1 MLDIIVDGI
10 SKSFGAGKVI
20 DNVTLTVKSGE
31 FVSIV
36 GESGSGK
43 STLLGIM
50 AGNIKADE
58 GHIFFGDTDIATF
71 NDKMMAKFR
80 RTVLGFVYQFF
91 NLVPTMKV
99 KDNILLPI
107 RLDGVKYSD
116 IEGWLAELTELLGI
130 AHLMDRYPE
139 KLSGGEQQRVAIARS
154 LIYHPEVIM
163 LDEPTGNLDSRGSIN
178 IMELLSK
185 LNKTYH
191 VTVIQV
197 THSVECTKYGDRTI
211 TLKDGAI
218 VETRDK

>member
-1 MLDIIVDGI
+1 MLDITIDGI
-10 SKSFGAGKVI
+10 SKSFGTGRVI
-20 DNVTLTVKSGE
+20 DNVSFTVKSGE

-43 STLLGIM
+43 STLLGII
-50 AGNIKADE
+50 AGNVKADK
-58 GHIFFGDTDIATF
+58 GHIYFGDADIATF

-99 KDNILLPI
+99 RDNILLPI
-107 RLDGVKYSD
+107 RLDRGKFCD
-116 IEGWLAELTELLGI
+116 IEKWFTELTELLGI
-130 AHLMDRYPE
+130 THIMDRYPE
-139 KLSGGEQQRVAIARS
+139 KLSGGEQQRVAIARA

-163 LDEPTGNLDSRGSIN
+163 LDEPTGNLDSRGSTN
-178 IMELLSK
+178 IMELLAK

-197 THSVECTKYGDRTI
+197 THSAECTKYGDKTI

-218 VETRDK
+218 VETRVN